1 MDIAEI
7 ADDNFDAAPFWE
19 AAKAG
24 QLVVAR
30 CSDCSRAHYY
40 PREICPFC
48 RSASIVFEPASGR
61 GKIYSL
67 TVSKKP
73 DQTRVVAYVTLD
85 EGPTLM
91 SKIVDAPETI
101 AIADTVYVGFEQ
113 QPDGMTVPVF
123 RVSQT

>member
-7 ADDNFDAAPFWE
+7 ADGNFDAAPYWD
-19 AAKAG
+19 AAKKG

-30 CSDCSRAHYY
+30 CTECNRAHHY
-40 PREICPFC
+40 PREACPFC
-48 RSASIVFEPASGR
+48 RAAAIVFEPASGR

-67 TVSKKP
+67 TVSKRP

-91 SKIVDAPETI
+91 TKIIDAPETI
-101 AIADTVYVGFEQ
+101 TIGDPVHVDFEQ
-113 QPDGMTVPVF
+113 HPDGMTVPVF
-123 RVSQT
+123 RVAQS